1 MSWLRSAVS
10 KAVEVGGAG
19 NRNLRYYA
27 DSVVQQA
34 SNAVSGVPKLFLDR
48 SGSRS
53 YQNFKQAV
61 KTLEELSV
69 SCRGIERVQLLRR
82 WLVALKEIERLSLPL
97 PVSEP
102 VSSPSPKSIDSIY
115 TTDDGKNSP
124 REPTLVLYYD
134 PDLGGE
140 PLNFRDVFL
149 SSQAL
154 EGMILSMILEAPDT
168 EEVSLLMEIF
178 GLCLTGGKEVREATM
193 SSIKVLA
200 KAFSS
205 YKEEVLAKKEELLLH
220 AQGAIAGLKINA
232 DIVRIDS
239 EVSNIHQKLDK
250 MILQLPSSKYEN
262 ESSKVAT
269 NATSEAS
276 WISIPSFCS
285 LPRIGSFIVKSGLK
299 EALSQLQFLSK
310 MEALLL
316 QKKALLGRDVP
327 ESLSKRVFKLKV
339 LSESLSSSA
348 SKTEVR
354 ISENRIQKEGAL
366 KFRIAKTGEISQ
378 LEKELEDEI
387 KSLEN
392 QRDELE
398 AALKK
403 VKVALVSANARLH
416 NAREEREQFD
426 EANNQILQH
435 FKVKEDELSKS
446 MTLYRAEADVCDAFI
461 SFLEDSWTF
470 ESSYIKQKQKQVND
484 ELDNCEDYL
493 VNLAI
498 HVLSMYK
505 DGLGP
510 SISNLKELAENLK
523 RSEIMNN
530 EKAESIEEK
539 RRLEEEYLNAEAKLV
554 TVFSVVDGIK
564 RQFYGQDGA
573 ISRKGDQKLKELL
586 DALQKLEDEFESINR
601 PTLELETLARQAEAA
616 KSKETLESSPSSPTQ
631 PASDDSASFVDALP
645 RIQTPRPD
653 HTSNPETMVLTPRRW
668 MRENVRRS
676 LSLAINQTTGS
687 LESSFKSPK
696 LRKGKSLDPAAEL
709 SRLKL
714 ELELENDSRIHPSE
728 EINDWESDVVDKER
742 LHFK

>member
-19 NRNLRYYA
+19 NRNISRNLRYYA

-34 SNAVSGVPKLFLDR
+34 SNAVSGGAKLFLDR
-48 SGSRS
+48 SGSRNF
-53 YQNFKQAV
+53 QNFKQAV

-69 SCRGIERVQLLRR
+69 SCRGVERVQLLRR

-97 PVSEP
+97 PVSEH
-102 VSSPSPKSIDSIY
+102 VSSPKSIDSIY
-115 TTDDGKNSP
+115 TTDDDRNSP
-124 REPTLVLYYD
+124 REPILVLYYD

-205 YKEEVLAKKEELLLH
+205 YKEEVLANKEELLLH

-232 DIVRIDS
+232 DIMRIDS

-250 MILQLPSSKYEN
+250 VILQLPSSKHEKD
-262 ESSKVAT
+262 SSSVAT
-269 NATSEAS
+269 NATSEA
-276 WISIPSFCS
+276 
-285 LPRIGSFIVKSGLK
+285 LK
-299 EALSQLQFLSK
+299 ETLSQLQFLSK

-327 ESLSKRVFKLKV
+327 ESQSKRVFKLKV
-339 LSESLSSSA
+339 LSESLSSST
-348 SKTEVR
+348 SKTEDR

-366 KFRIAKTGEISQ
+366 KFRITKTSEISQ

-387 KSLEN
+387 NALEN

-403 VKVALVSANARLH
+403 VKVALVSANARLY
-416 NAREEREQFD
+416 NAREERDQFD

-446 MTLYRAEADVCDAFI
+446 MTLYKAEADVCDAFI

-470 ESSYIKQKQKQVND
+470 ESSHIRQKQKQVND
-484 ELDNCEDYL
+484 ELDKCEDYL

-505 DGLGP
+505 DELGP
-510 SISNLKELAENLK
+510 SIANLRELGENLK
-523 RSEIMNN
+523 RPETINN
-530 EKAESIEEK
+530 EKMETVEVK
-539 RRLEEEYLNAEAKLV
+539 RRLEEEYMDAEAKLV

-564 RQFYGQDGA
+564 RQFYGQDGT
-573 ISRKGDQKLKELL
+573 ISR
-586 DALQKLEDEFESINR
+586 
-601 PTLELETLARQAEAA
+601 
-616 KSKETLESSPSSPTQ
+616 
-631 PASDDSASFVDALP
+631 
-645 RIQTPRPD
+645 
-653 HTSNPETMVLTPRRW
+653 
-668 MRENVRRS
+668 
-676 LSLAINQTTGS
+676 
-687 LESSFKSPK
+687 
-696 LRKGKSLDPAAEL
+696 
-709 SRLKL
+709 
-714 ELELENDSRIHPSE
+714 
-728 EINDWESDVVDKER
+728 
-742 LHFK
+742 

>member
-1 MSWLRSAVS
+1 MSWLRSAVN
-10 KAVEVGGAG
+10 KAVEVGGVG
-19 NRNLRYYA
+19 NRSLRYYA

-69 SCRGIERVQLLRR
+69 SCRGVERVQLLRR

-102 VSSPSPKSIDSIY
+102 VSTPSPKSIDSIY
-115 TTDDGKNSP
+115 TTDDARNSP

-250 MILQLPSSKYEN
+250 MILQLPSSKHEK
-262 ESSKVAT
+262 ESSSAAT
-269 NATSEAS
+269 NSTSEA
-276 WISIPSFCS
+276 
-285 LPRIGSFIVKSGLK
+285 LK

-316 QKKALLGRDVP
+316 QKKTLLGRDVA
-327 ESLSKRVFKLKV
+327 ESQSKRVFKLKV
-339 LSESLSSSA
+339 LSESLSGSV
-348 SKTEVR
+348 SKTEER
-354 ISENRIQKEGAL
+354 ISENRTQKEGAL
-366 KFRIAKTGEISQ
+366 KFRIVKTGEISQ

-387 KSLEN
+387 KALEN

-416 NAREEREQFD
+416 NAREEGEQFD

-435 FKVKEDELSKS
+435 FKVKEDELSRS

-470 ESSYIKQKQKQVND
+470 ESSYIKQKQQQVKD
-484 ELDNCEDYL
+484 ELDKCEDYL

-530 EKAESIEEK
+530 AKAETIEEK

-554 TVFSVVDGIK
+554 IVFSVVDGIK

-586 DALQKLEDEFESINR
+586 DTLQKLEDEFESINR
-601 PTLELETLARQAEAA
+601 PILELETLARKTEA
-616 KSKETLESSPSSPTQ
+616 KETLESSPSSPTQ
-631 PASDDSASFVDALP
+631 PPSDDSGSFVDALP

-653 HTSNPETMVLTPRRW
+653 HTSNAETMVLTPRRW

-676 LSLAINQTTGS
+676 LSLAINQTTGT

-728 EINDWESDVVDKER
+728 EINDWESDVIDKER

>member
-1 MSWLRSAVS
+1 MSWLRSAVN

-19 NRNLRYYA
+19 NRNLSRNLRYYA

-34 SNAVSGVPKLFLDR
+34 SNAVSGGAKLFLDR
-48 SGSRS
+48 SVSRS
-53 YQNFKQAV
+53 YQNFKQAA
-61 KTLEELSV
+61 KRLEELSV
-69 SCRGIERVQLLRR
+69 SCRGVERVQLLRR
-82 WLVALKEIERLSLPL
+82 WLVALKEIERLAL

-102 VSSPSPKSIDSIY
+102 VSSPKSIDSIY
-115 TTDDGKNSP
+115 TTDDSKNSP

-168 EEVSLLMEIF
+168 EEISLLMEIF
-178 GLCLTGGKEVREATM
+178 GLCLMGGKEVREATM
-193 SSIKVLA
+193 SSIKILA
-200 KAFSS
+200 KTFSS

-250 MILQLPSSKYEN
+250 MILQLPSSKDDKD
-262 ESSKVAT
+262 SSSVST
-269 NATSEAS
+269 NATSEA
-276 WISIPSFCS
+276 
-285 LPRIGSFIVKSGLK
+285 LK

-310 MEALLL
+310 LEALLL
-316 QKKALLGRDVP
+316 QKKALLNRDIP
-327 ESLSKRVFKLKV
+327 ESQSKRVFKLKV

-348 SKTEVR
+348 SKTEER

-366 KFRIAKTGEISQ
+366 KFRIVKTGEISQ
-378 LEKELEDEI
+378 LEMELEDEI
-387 KSLEN
+387 KALEN

-398 AALKK
+398 AELKK

-435 FKVKEDELSKS
+435 FKVKEDELSRS

-470 ESSYIKQKQKQVND
+470 ESSHIQQKQKQVND
-484 ELDNCEDYL
+484 ELDKCEDYL
-493 VNLAI
+493 VNLSI
-498 HVLSMYK
+498 LVLSMYK
-505 DGLGP
+505 DELGP
-510 SISNLKELAENLK
+510 SISNIRELAENLK
-523 RSEIMNN
+523 RSENTNN
-530 EKAESIEEK
+530 EKMETVEVN

-564 RQFYGQDGA
+564 RQFHGQDGV
-573 ISRKGDQKLKELL
+573 ISRKGDQKLKELF
-586 DALQKLEDEFESINR
+586 DTLQKLEEEFESINR
-601 PTLELETLARQAEAA
+601 PTLELETLARKTEA
-616 KSKETLESSPSSPTQ
+616 KSKGTLESTPSSSPKL
-631 PASDDSASFVDALP
+631 PISDDSACFLDALP
-645 RIQTPRPD
+645 RIQTPRAD
-653 HTSNPETMVLTPRRW
+653 STSTSETVVLTPRRW
-668 MRENVRRS
+668 MRENVGRS
-676 LSLAINQTTGS
+676 LSLAINQTTGT

-709 SRLKL
+709 SKLKL
-714 ELELENDSRIHPSE
+714 ELELENDSRIHPAE
-728 EINDWESDVVDKER
+728 EIDDWESDVIDKER
-742 LHFK
+742 QHLK

>member
-19 NRNLRYYA
+19 NRNISRNLRYYA

-34 SNAVSGVPKLFLDR
+34 SNAVSGGAKLFLDR
-48 SGSRS
+48 SGSRNF
-53 YQNFKQAV
+53 QNFKQAV

-69 SCRGIERVQLLRR
+69 SCRGVERVQLLRR

-97 PVSEP
+97 PVSEH
-102 VSSPSPKSIDSIY
+102 VSSPKSIDSIY
-115 TTDDGKNSP
+115 TTDDDRNSP
-124 REPTLVLYYD
+124 REPILVLYYD

-205 YKEEVLAKKEELLLH
+205 YKEEVLANKEELLLH

-232 DIVRIDS
+232 DIMRIDS

-250 MILQLPSSKYEN
+250 VILQLPSSKHEKD
-262 ESSKVAT
+262 SSSVAT
-269 NATSEAS
+269 NATSEA
-276 WISIPSFCS
+276 
-285 LPRIGSFIVKSGLK
+285 LK

-327 ESLSKRVFKLKV
+327 ESQSKRVFKLKV
-339 LSESLSSSA
+339 LSESLSSST
-348 SKTEVR
+348 SKTEDR

-366 KFRIAKTGEISQ
+366 KFRITKTSEISQ

-387 KSLEN
+387 NALEN

-403 VKVALVSANARLH
+403 VKVALVSANARLY
-416 NAREEREQFD
+416 NAREERDQFD

-446 MTLYRAEADVCDAFI
+446 MTLYKAEADVCDAFI

-470 ESSYIKQKQKQVND
+470 ESSHIRQKQKQVND
-484 ELDNCEDYL
+484 ELDKCEDYL

-505 DGLGP
+505 DELGP
-510 SISNLKELAENLK
+510 SIANLRELGENLK
-523 RSEIMNN
+523 RPETINN
-530 EKAESIEEK
+530 EKMETVEVK
-539 RRLEEEYLNAEAKLV
+539 RRLEEEYMDAEAKLV

-564 RQFYGQDGA
+564 RQFYGQDGT
-573 ISRKGDQKLKELL
+573 ISRKGDEKLKELL
-586 DALQKLEDEFESINR
+586 DTLQKLEDDFESINR
-601 PTLELETLARQAEAA
+601 PTLELETLGKTEA
-616 KSKETLESSPSSPTQ
+616 KSKETLESSPSSSPTQ
-631 PASDDSASFVDALP
+631 PTNDDSASFVDALP

-653 HTSNPETMVLTPRRW
+653 HTSNAETVVLTPRRW

-676 LSLAINQTTGS
+676 LSLAINQTTGT

-696 LRKGKSLDPAAEL
+696 HRKGKSMDPAAEL

-728 EINDWESDVVDKER
+728 EINDWESDVIDKER

>member
-19 NRNLRYYA
+19 NRNISRNLRYYA

-34 SNAVSGVPKLFLDR
+34 SNAVSGGAKLFLDR

-53 YQNFKQAV
+53 FQNFKQAV

-69 SCRGIERVQLLRR
+69 SCRGVERVQLLRR

-97 PVSEP
+97 PVSEH
-102 VSSPSPKSIDSIY
+102 VSSPKSIDYIY
-115 TTDDGKNSP
+115 TTDDDRNSP
-124 REPTLVLYYD
+124 REPILVLYYD

-168 EEVSLLMEIF
+168 EEVSLLKEIF

-205 YKEEVLAKKEELLLH
+205 YKEEVLANKEELLLH

-232 DIVRIDS
+232 DIMRIDS

-250 MILQLPSSKYEN
+250 VILQLPSSKHEKD
-262 ESSKVAT
+262 SSSVAT
-269 NATSEAS
+269 NATSQA
-276 WISIPSFCS
+276 
-285 LPRIGSFIVKSGLK
+285 LK

-327 ESLSKRVFKLKV
+327 ESQSKRVFKLKV
-339 LSESLSSSA
+339 LSESLSSST
-348 SKTEVR
+348 SKTEDR

-366 KFRIAKTGEISQ
+366 KFRITKTSEISQ

-387 KSLEN
+387 NALEN

-403 VKVALVSANARLH
+403 VKVALVSANARLY
-416 NAREEREQFD
+416 NAREERDQFD

-446 MTLYRAEADVCDAFI
+446 MTLYKAEADVCDAFI

-470 ESSYIKQKQKQVND
+470 ESSHIRQKQKQVND
-484 ELDNCEDYL
+484 ELDKCEDYL

-505 DGLGP
+505 DELGP
-510 SISNLKELAENLK
+510 SIANLRELGENLK
-523 RSEIMNN
+523 RPEIINN
-530 EKAESIEEK
+530 EKMETVEVK
-539 RRLEEEYLNAEAKLV
+539 RRLEEEYMDAEAKLV

-564 RQFYGQDGA
+564 RQFYGQDGT
-573 ISRKGDQKLKELL
+573 ISRKGDEKLKELL
-586 DALQKLEDEFESINR
+586 DTLQKLEDDFESINR
-601 PTLELETLARQAEAA
+601 PTLELETLGKTEA
-616 KSKETLESSPSSPTQ
+616 KSKETLESSPSSSPMQPTN
-631 PASDDSASFVDALP
+631 DDSASFVDALP

-653 HTSNPETMVLTPRRW
+653 HTSNAETVVLTPRRW

-676 LSLAINQTTGS
+676 LSLAINQTTGT

-696 LRKGKSLDPAAEL
+696 HRKGKSMDPAAEL

-728 EINDWESDVVDKER
+728 EINDWESDVIDKER

>member
-19 NRNLRYYA
+19 NRNISRNLRYYA

-34 SNAVSGVPKLFLDR
+34 SNAVSGGAKLFLDR

-53 YQNFKQAV
+53 FQNFKQAV

-69 SCRGIERVQLLRR
+69 SCRGVERVQLLRR

-97 PVSEP
+97 PVSEH
-102 VSSPSPKSIDSIY
+102 VSSPKSIDSIY
-115 TTDDGKNSP
+115 TTDDDRNSP
-124 REPTLVLYYD
+124 REPILVFYYD

-205 YKEEVLAKKEELLLH
+205 YKEEVLANKEELLLH

-232 DIVRIDS
+232 DIMRIDS

-250 MILQLPSSKYEN
+250 VILQLPSSKHEKD
-262 ESSKVAT
+262 SSSVAT
-269 NATSEAS
+269 NATSEA
-276 WISIPSFCS
+276 
-285 LPRIGSFIVKSGLK
+285 LK

-327 ESLSKRVFKLKV
+327 ESQSKRVFKLKV
-339 LSESLSSSA
+339 LSESLSSST
-348 SKTEVR
+348 SKTEDR
-354 ISENRIQKEGAL
+354 ISENRIQTEGAL
-366 KFRIAKTGEISQ
+366 KFRITKTSEISQ

-387 KSLEN
+387 NALEN

-403 VKVALVSANARLH
+403 VKVALVSANARLY
-416 NAREEREQFD
+416 NAREERDQFD

-446 MTLYRAEADVCDAFI
+446 MTLYKAEADVCDAFI

-470 ESSYIKQKQKQVND
+470 ESSHIKQKQKQVND
-484 ELDNCEDYL
+484 ELDKCEDYL

-505 DGLGP
+505 DELGP
-510 SISNLKELAENLK
+510 SIANLRELGENLK
-523 RSEIMNN
+523 RPEIINN
-530 EKAESIEEK
+530 EKMETVEVK
-539 RRLEEEYLNAEAKLV
+539 RRLEEEYMDAEAKLV

-564 RQFYGQDGA
+564 RQFYGQDGT
-573 ISRKGDQKLKELL
+573 ISRKGDEKLKELL
-586 DALQKLEDEFESINR
+586 DTLQKLEDDFESINR
-601 PTLELETLARQAEAA
+601 PTLELETLGKTEA
-616 KSKETLESSPSSPTQ
+616 KSKETLESSPSSSPTQ
-631 PASDDSASFVDALP
+631 PTNDDSASFVDALP

-653 HTSNPETMVLTPRRW
+653 HTSNPETVVLTPRRW

-676 LSLAINQTTGS
+676 LSLAINQTTGT

-696 LRKGKSLDPAAEL
+696 HRKGKSMDPAAEL

-728 EINDWESDVVDKER
+728 EINDWESDVIDKER

>member
-1 MSWLRSAVS
+1 MSWLRSAVN

-19 NRNLRYYA
+19 NRNLSRNFRYYA

-34 SNAVSGVPKLFLDR
+34 SNAVSGGAKLFLDR

-53 YQNFKQAV
+53 FQNFKQAV
-61 KTLEELSV
+61 KRLEELSV
-69 SCRGIERVQLLRR
+69 SCRGVERVQLLRR
-82 WLVALKEIERLSLPL
+82 WLVALKEIERLSLP
-97 PVSEP
+97 VSEP
-102 VSSPSPKSIDSIY
+102 VSSPTSIDSIY
-115 TTDDGKNSP
+115 TTDDSKNSP

-168 EEVSLLMEIF
+168 EEISLLMEIF
-178 GLCLTGGKEVREATM
+178 GLCLMGGKEVREATM
-193 SSIKVLA
+193 SNIKVLA

-205 YKEEVLAKKEELLLH
+205 YKEEVLAKKEELLVH

-239 EVSNIHQKLDK
+239 EVSNIHQTLDK
-250 MILQLPSSKYEN
+250 MILQLPSSKDDKD
-262 ESSKVAT
+262 SSSVAT
-269 NATSEAS
+269 NATSEA
-276 WISIPSFCS
+276 
-285 LPRIGSFIVKSGLK
+285 LK

-310 MEALLL
+310 LEALLL
-316 QKKALLGRDVP
+316 QKKALLNRDIP
-327 ESLSKRVFKLKV
+327 ESQSKRVFKLKV

-348 SKTEVR
+348 SKTEER

-366 KFRIAKTGEISQ
+366 KFRIVKTGEISQ
-378 LEKELEDEI
+378 LEMELEDEI
-387 KSLEN
+387 KALEN

-398 AALKK
+398 AELKK

-435 FKVKEDELSKS
+435 FKVKEDELSRS

-470 ESSYIKQKQKQVND
+470 ESSHIQQKQKQVND
-484 ELDNCEDYL
+484 ELDKCEDYL
-493 VNLAI
+493 VNLSI
-498 HVLSMYK
+498 LVLSMYK
-505 DGLGP
+505 DELGP
-510 SISNLKELAENLK
+510 SISNIRELAENLK
-523 RSEIMNN
+523 RSENTNN
-530 EKAESIEEK
+530 EKMETVEVN

-564 RQFYGQDGA
+564 RQFHGQEGV
-573 ISRKGDQKLKELL
+573 ISRKGDQKLKELF
-586 DALQKLEDEFESINR
+586 DTLQKLEEEFESINR
-601 PTLELETLARQAEAA
+601 PTLELETLARKTEA
-616 KSKETLESSPSSPTQ
+616 KSKGTLESTPSSSPKL
-631 PASDDSASFVDALP
+631 PISDDSACFLDALP
-645 RIQTPRPD
+645 RIQTPRAD
-653 HTSNPETMVLTPRRW
+653 STSTSETVVLTPRRW
-668 MRENVRRS
+668 MRENVGRS
-676 LSLAINQTTGS
+676 LSLAINQTTGT

-709 SRLKL
+709 SKLKL
-714 ELELENDSRIHPSE
+714 ELELENDSRIHPAE
-728 EINDWESDVVDKER
+728 EIDDWESDVIDKER
-742 LHFK
+742 QHLK

>member
-1 MSWLRSAVS
+1 MSWLRSAVN
-10 KAVEVGGAG
+10 KAVEVGGVG

-69 SCRGIERVQLLRR
+69 SCRGVERVQLLRR

-102 VSSPSPKSIDSIY
+102 VSTPSPKSIDSIY
-115 TTDDGKNSP
+115 TTDDGRNSP

-250 MILQLPSSKYEN
+250 MILQLPSSKHEK
-262 ESSKVAT
+262 ESSSAAT
-269 NATSEAS
+269 NSTSEA
-276 WISIPSFCS
+276 
-285 LPRIGSFIVKSGLK
+285 LK

-316 QKKALLGRDVP
+316 QKKTLLGRDVA
-327 ESLSKRVFKLKV
+327 ESQSKRVFKLKV
-339 LSESLSSSA
+339 LSESLSGSV
-348 SKTEVR
+348 SKTEER
-354 ISENRIQKEGAL
+354 ISENRTQKEGAL
-366 KFRIAKTGEISQ
+366 KFRIVKTGEISQ

-387 KSLEN
+387 KALEN

-416 NAREEREQFD
+416 NAREEGEQFD

-435 FKVKEDELSKS
+435 FKVKEDELSRS

-470 ESSYIKQKQKQVND
+470 ESSYIKQKQQQVKD
-484 ELDNCEDYL
+484 ELDKCEDYL

-530 EKAESIEEK
+530 AKAETIEEK

-554 TVFSVVDGIK
+554 IVFSVVDGIK

-586 DALQKLEDEFESINR
+586 DTLQKLEDEFESINR
-601 PTLELETLARQAEAA
+601 PILELETLARKTEA
-616 KSKETLESSPSSPTQ
+616 KETLESSPSSPTQ
-631 PASDDSASFVDALP
+631 PPSDDSGSFVDALP

-653 HTSNPETMVLTPRRW
+653 HTSNAETMVLTPRQW

-676 LSLAINQTTGS
+676 LSLAINQTTGT

-728 EINDWESDVVDKER
+728 EINDWESDVIDKER

>member
-1 MSWLRSAVS
+1 MSWLRSAVN

-19 NRNLRYYA
+19 NRNLSRNLRYYA

-34 SNAVSGVPKLFLDR
+34 SNAVSGGAKLFLDR
-48 SGSRS
+48 SVSRS
-53 YQNFKQAV
+53 YQNFKQAA
-61 KTLEELSV
+61 KRLEELSV
-69 SCRGIERVQLLRR
+69 SCRGVERVQLLRR
-82 WLVALKEIERLSLPL
+82 WLVALKEIERLAL

-102 VSSPSPKSIDSIY
+102 VSSPKSIDSIY
-115 TTDDGKNSP
+115 TTDDSKNSP

-168 EEVSLLMEIF
+168 EEISLLMEIF
-178 GLCLTGGKEVREATM
+178 GLCLMGGKEVREATM
-193 SSIKVLA
+193 SSIKILA
-200 KAFSS
+200 KTFSS

-250 MILQLPSSKYEN
+250 MILQLPSSKDDKD
-262 ESSKVAT
+262 SSSVST
-269 NATSEAS
+269 NATSEA
-276 WISIPSFCS
+276 
-285 LPRIGSFIVKSGLK
+285 LK

-310 MEALLL
+310 LEALLL
-316 QKKALLGRDVP
+316 QKKALLNRDIP
-327 ESLSKRVFKLKV
+327 ESQSKRVFKLKV

-348 SKTEVR
+348 SKTEER

-366 KFRIAKTGEISQ
+366 KFRIVKTGEISQ
-378 LEKELEDEI
+378 LEMELEDEI
-387 KSLEN
+387 KALEN

-398 AALKK
+398 AELKK

-435 FKVKEDELSKS
+435 FKVKEDELSRS

-470 ESSYIKQKQKQVND
+470 ESSHIQQKQKQVND
-484 ELDNCEDYL
+484 ELDKCEDYL
-493 VNLAI
+493 VNLSI
-498 HVLSMYK
+498 LVLSMYK
-505 DGLGP
+505 DELGP
-510 SISNLKELAENLK
+510 SISNIRELAENLK
-523 RSEIMNN
+523 RSENTNN
-530 EKAESIEEK
+530 EKMETVEVN

-564 RQFYGQDGA
+564 RQFHGQEGV
-573 ISRKGDQKLKELL
+573 ISR
-586 DALQKLEDEFESINR
+586 
-601 PTLELETLARQAEAA
+601 
-616 KSKETLESSPSSPTQ
+616 
-631 PASDDSASFVDALP
+631 
-645 RIQTPRPD
+645 
-653 HTSNPETMVLTPRRW
+653 
-668 MRENVRRS
+668 
-676 LSLAINQTTGS
+676 
-687 LESSFKSPK
+687 
-696 LRKGKSLDPAAEL
+696 
-709 SRLKL
+709 
-714 ELELENDSRIHPSE
+714 
-728 EINDWESDVVDKER
+728 
-742 LHFK
+742 

>member
-1 MSWLRSAVS
+1 MSWLRSAVN

-178 GLCLTGGKEVREATM
+178 GLCLAGGKEVREATM

-262 ESSKVAT
+262 ESSRVAT
-269 NATSEAS
+269 NATSE
-276 WISIPSFCS
+276 
-285 LPRIGSFIVKSGLK
+285 GLK

-435 FKVKEDELSKS
+435 FKVKEDELSRS

-601 PTLELETLARQAEAA
+601 PTLELETLARKAEAA
-616 KSKETLESSPSSPTQ
+616 KSKEALESSPSSPTQ
-631 PASDDSASFVDALP
+631 PPSDDSASFVDALP

-676 LSLAINQTTGS
+676 LSLAINQTTGT

>member
-1 MSWLRSAVS
+1 MSWLRSAVN

-19 NRNLRYYA
+19 NRNLSRNLRYYA

-34 SNAVSGVPKLFLDR
+34 SNAVSGGAKLFLDR

-53 YQNFKQAV
+53 YQNFKQAA
-61 KTLEELSV
+61 KRLEELSV
-69 SCRGIERVQLLRR
+69 SCRGVERVQLLRR
-82 WLVALKEIERLSLPL
+82 WLVALKEIERLAL

-102 VSSPSPKSIDSIY
+102 VSSPKSIDSIY
-115 TTDDGKNSP
+115 TTDDSKNSP

-168 EEVSLLMEIF
+168 EEISLLMEIF
-178 GLCLTGGKEVREATM
+178 GLCLMGGKEVREATM

-200 KAFSS
+200 KTFSS

-250 MILQLPSSKYEN
+250 MILQLPSSKDDKD
-262 ESSKVAT
+262 SSSVAT
-269 NATSEAS
+269 NAEA
-276 WISIPSFCS
+276 
-285 LPRIGSFIVKSGLK
+285 LK
-299 EALSQLQFLSK
+299 EAVSQLQFLSK
-310 MEALLL
+310 LEALLL
-316 QKKALLGRDVP
+316 QKKALLNRDIP
-327 ESLSKRVFKLKV
+327 ESQSKRVFKLKV

-348 SKTEVR
+348 SKTEER

-366 KFRIAKTGEISQ
+366 KFRIVKTGEISQ

-387 KSLEN
+387 KALEN

-398 AALKK
+398 AELKK

-435 FKVKEDELSKS
+435 FKVKEDELSRS

-470 ESSYIKQKQKQVND
+470 ESSHIQQKQKQVND
-484 ELDNCEDYL
+484 ELDKCEDYL
-493 VNLAI
+493 VNLSI
-498 HVLSMYK
+498 LVLSMYK
-505 DGLGP
+505 DELGP
-510 SISNLKELAENLK
+510 SISNIRELAENLK
-523 RSEIMNN
+523 RSENTNN
-530 EKAESIEEK
+530 EKMETVEVK

-564 RQFYGQDGA
+564 RQFHGQDGV
-573 ISRKGDQKLKELL
+573 ISR
-586 DALQKLEDEFESINR
+586 
-601 PTLELETLARQAEAA
+601 
-616 KSKETLESSPSSPTQ
+616 
-631 PASDDSASFVDALP
+631 
-645 RIQTPRPD
+645 
-653 HTSNPETMVLTPRRW
+653 
-668 MRENVRRS
+668 
-676 LSLAINQTTGS
+676 
-687 LESSFKSPK
+687 
-696 LRKGKSLDPAAEL
+696 
-709 SRLKL
+709 
-714 ELELENDSRIHPSE
+714 
-728 EINDWESDVVDKER
+728 
-742 LHFK
+742 

>member
-19 NRNLRYYA
+19 NRNISRNLRYYA

-34 SNAVSGVPKLFLDR
+34 SNAVSSGAKLFLDR

-53 YQNFKQAV
+53 FQNFKQAV

-69 SCRGIERVQLLRR
+69 SCRGVERVQLLRR

-97 PVSEP
+97 PVSEH
-102 VSSPSPKSIDSIY
+102 VSSPKSIDSIY
-115 TTDDGKNSP
+115 TTDDDRNSP
-124 REPTLVLYYD
+124 REPILVLYYD

-168 EEVSLLMEIF
+168 EEVSLLKEIF

-205 YKEEVLAKKEELLLH
+205 YKEEVLANKEELLLH

-232 DIVRIDS
+232 DIMRIDS

-250 MILQLPSSKYEN
+250 VILQLPSSKHEKD
-262 ESSKVAT
+262 SSSVAT
-269 NATSEAS
+269 NATSEA
-276 WISIPSFCS
+276 
-285 LPRIGSFIVKSGLK
+285 LK

-327 ESLSKRVFKLKV
+327 ESQSKRVFKLKV
-339 LSESLSSSA
+339 LSESLSSST
-348 SKTEVR
+348 SKTEDR

-366 KFRIAKTGEISQ
+366 KFRITKTSEISQ

-387 KSLEN
+387 NALEN

-403 VKVALVSANARLH
+403 VKVALVSANARLY
-416 NAREEREQFD
+416 NAREERDQFD

-446 MTLYRAEADVCDAFI
+446 MTLYKAEADVCDAFI

-470 ESSYIKQKQKQVND
+470 ESSHIRQKQKQVND
-484 ELDNCEDYL
+484 ELDKCEDYL

-505 DGLGP
+505 DELGP
-510 SISNLKELAENLK
+510 SIANLRELGENLK
-523 RSEIMNN
+523 RPEIINN
-530 EKAESIEEK
+530 EKMETVEVK
-539 RRLEEEYLNAEAKLV
+539 RRLEEEYMDAEAKLV

-564 RQFYGQDGA
+564 RQFYGQDGT
-573 ISRKGDQKLKELL
+573 ISRKGDEKLKELL
-586 DALQKLEDEFESINR
+586 DTLQKLEEDFESINR
-601 PTLELETLARQAEAA
+601 PTLELETLGKTEA
-616 KSKETLESSPSSPTQ
+616 KSKETLESSPSSSPTQ
-631 PASDDSASFVDALP
+631 PTNDDSASFVDALP

-653 HTSNPETMVLTPRRW
+653 HTSNAETLVLTPRRW

-676 LSLAINQTTGS
+676 LSLAINQTTGT

-696 LRKGKSLDPAAEL
+696 HRKGKSMDPAAEL

-728 EINDWESDVVDKER
+728 EINDWESDVIDKER

>member
-1 MSWLRSAVS
+1 MSWLRSAVN

-19 NRNLRYYA
+19 NRNLSRNLRYYA

-34 SNAVSGVPKLFLDR
+34 SNAVSGGAKLFLDR
-48 SGSRS
+48 SVSRS
-53 YQNFKQAV
+53 YQNFKQAA
-61 KTLEELSV
+61 KRLEELSV
-69 SCRGIERVQLLRR
+69 SCRGVERVQLLRR
-82 WLVALKEIERLSLPL
+82 WLVALKEIERLAL

-102 VSSPSPKSIDSIY
+102 VSSPKSIDSIY
-115 TTDDGKNSP
+115 TTDDSKNSP

-168 EEVSLLMEIF
+168 EEISLLMEIF
-178 GLCLTGGKEVREATM
+178 GLCLMGGKEVREATM
-193 SSIKVLA
+193 SSIKILA
-200 KAFSS
+200 KTFSS

-250 MILQLPSSKYEN
+250 MILQLPSSKDDKD
-262 ESSKVAT
+262 SSSVST
-269 NATSEAS
+269 NATSEA
-276 WISIPSFCS
+276 
-285 LPRIGSFIVKSGLK
+285 LK

-310 MEALLL
+310 LEALLL
-316 QKKALLGRDVP
+316 QKKALLNRDIP
-327 ESLSKRVFKLKV
+327 ESQSKRVFKLKV

-348 SKTEVR
+348 SKTEER

-366 KFRIAKTGEISQ
+366 KFRIVKTGEISQ
-378 LEKELEDEI
+378 LEMELEDEI
-387 KSLEN
+387 KALEN

-398 AALKK
+398 AELKK

-435 FKVKEDELSKS
+435 FKVKEDELSRS

-470 ESSYIKQKQKQVND
+470 ESSHIQQKQKQVND
-484 ELDNCEDYL
+484 ELDKCEDYL
-493 VNLAI
+493 VNLSI
-498 HVLSMYK
+498 LVLSMYK
-505 DGLGP
+505 DELGP
-510 SISNLKELAENLK
+510 SISNIRELAENLK
-523 RSEIMNN
+523 RSENTNN
-530 EKAESIEEK
+530 EKMETVEVN

-564 RQFYGQDGA
+564 RQFHGQEGV
-573 ISRKGDQKLKELL
+573 ISRKGDQKLKELF
-586 DALQKLEDEFESINR
+586 DTLQKLEEEFESINR
-601 PTLELETLARQAEAA
+601 PTLELETLARKTEA
-616 KSKETLESSPSSPTQ
+616 KSKGTLESTPSSSPKL
-631 PASDDSASFVDALP
+631 PISDDSACFLDALP
-645 RIQTPRPD
+645 RIQTPRAD
-653 HTSNPETMVLTPRRW
+653 STSTSETVVLTPRRW
-668 MRENVRRS
+668 MRENVGRS
-676 LSLAINQTTGS
+676 LSLAINQTTGT

-709 SRLKL
+709 SKLKL
-714 ELELENDSRIHPSE
+714 ELELENDSRIHPAE
-728 EINDWESDVVDKER
+728 EIDDWESDVIDKER
-742 LHFK
+742 QHFK

>member
-19 NRNLRYYA
+19 NRNISRNLRYYA

-34 SNAVSGVPKLFLDR
+34 SNAVSGGAKLFLDR

-53 YQNFKQAV
+53 FQNFKQAV

-69 SCRGIERVQLLRR
+69 SCRGVERVQLLRR

-97 PVSEP
+97 PVSEH
-102 VSSPSPKSIDSIY
+102 VSSPKSIDSIY
-115 TTDDGKNSP
+115 TTDDDRSSP
-124 REPTLVLYYD
+124 REPILVLYYD

-205 YKEEVLAKKEELLLH
+205 YKEEVLANKEELLLH

-232 DIVRIDS
+232 DIMRIDS

-250 MILQLPSSKYEN
+250 VILQLPSSKHEKD
-262 ESSKVAT
+262 SSSVAT
-269 NATSEAS
+269 NATSEA
-276 WISIPSFCS
+276 
-285 LPRIGSFIVKSGLK
+285 LK

-327 ESLSKRVFKLKV
+327 ESQSKRVFKLKV
-339 LSESLSSSA
+339 LSESLSSST
-348 SKTEVR
+348 SKTEDR

-366 KFRIAKTGEISQ
+366 KFRITKTSEISQ

-387 KSLEN
+387 NALEN

-403 VKVALVSANARLH
+403 VKVALVSANARLY
-416 NAREEREQFD
+416 NAREERDQFD

-446 MTLYRAEADVCDAFI
+446 MTLYKAEADVCDAFI

-470 ESSYIKQKQKQVND
+470 ESSHIRQKQKQVND
-484 ELDNCEDYL
+484 ELDKCEDYL

-505 DGLGP
+505 DELGP
-510 SISNLKELAENLK
+510 SIANLRELGENLK
-523 RSEIMNN
+523 RPEIINN
-530 EKAESIEEK
+530 EKMETVEVK
-539 RRLEEEYLNAEAKLV
+539 RRLEEEYMDAEAKLV

-564 RQFYGQDGA
+564 RQFYGQDGT
-573 ISRKGDQKLKELL
+573 ISRKGDEKLKELL
-586 DALQKLEDEFESINR
+586 DTLQKLEDDFESINR
-601 PTLELETLARQAEAA
+601 PTLELETLGKTEA
-616 KSKETLESSPSSPTQ
+616 KSKETLESSPSSSPTQ
-631 PASDDSASFVDALP
+631 PTNDDSASFVDALP

-653 HTSNPETMVLTPRRW
+653 HTSNAETLVLTPRRW

-696 LRKGKSLDPAAEL
+696 HRKGKSMDPAAEL

-728 EINDWESDVVDKER
+728 EINDWESDVIDKER

>member
-19 NRNLRYYA
+19 NRNISRNLRYYA

-34 SNAVSGVPKLFLDR
+34 SNAVSGGAKLFLDR

-53 YQNFKQAV
+53 FQNFKQAV

-97 PVSEP
+97 PVSEH
-102 VSSPSPKSIDSIY
+102 VSSPKSIDSIY
-115 TTDDGKNSP
+115 TTDDDRNSP
-124 REPTLVLYYD
+124 REPILVLYYD

-140 PLNFRDVFL
+140 PMNFRDVFL

-178 GLCLTGGKEVREATM
+178 GLSLTGGKEVREATM

-200 KAFSS
+200 KVFSS

-232 DIVRIDS
+232 DIMRIDS

-250 MILQLPSSKYEN
+250 VILQLPSSKHEK
-262 ESSKVAT
+262 EPSSV
-269 NATSEAS
+269 ATSEA
-276 WISIPSFCS
+276 
-285 LPRIGSFIVKSGLK
+285 LK

-316 QKKALLGRDVP
+316 QKKALLGRDGP
-327 ESLSKRVFKLKV
+327 ESQTKRVFKLKV
-339 LSESLSSSA
+339 LSESLSSSTT
-348 SKTEVR
+348 KTEAR

-366 KFRIAKTGEISQ
+366 KFRVTKTSEISQ
-378 LEKELEDEI
+378 LEKELMDEI
-387 KSLEN
+387 NVLEN

-398 AALKK
+398 AALQK
-403 VKVALVSANARLH
+403 VKVSLVSANARLY
-416 NAREEREQFD
+416 NAREERDQFD

-446 MTLYRAEADVCDAFI
+446 MILYRAEADVCDAFI

-470 ESSYIKQKQKQVND
+470 ESSHIKQKQKQVND
-484 ELDNCEDYL
+484 ELDKCEDYL

-505 DGLGP
+505 DELGP
-510 SISNLKELAENLK
+510 SIANLRQLGENLK
-523 RSEIMNN
+523 RPEIINN
-530 EKAESIEEK
+530 EKIETVEVK
-539 RRLEEEYLNAEAKLV
+539 RRLEEEYMDAEAKLV

-564 RQFYGQDGA
+564 RQFYGQDGT
-573 ISRKGDQKLKELL
+573 ISRKGDEKMKELL
-586 DALQKLEDEFESINR
+586 DTLQKLEDDFESINR
-601 PTLELETLARQAEAA
+601 PTLELETLGKTDA
-616 KSKETLESSPSSPTQ
+616 KSKETLEGSPSSSPTQ
-631 PASDDSASFVDALP
+631 PTNDDSASFVDALP

-653 HTSNPETMVLTPRRW
+653 HTSNPETVVLTPRRW

-676 LSLAINQTTGS
+676 LSLAINQTTGT

-696 LRKGKSLDPAAEL
+696 HRKGKSMDPAAEL

-728 EINDWESDVVDKER
+728 EINDWCD
-742 LHFK
+742 

>member
-19 NRNLRYYA
+19 NRNLSRNLRYYA

-34 SNAVSGVPKLFLDR
+34 SNAVSGGAKLFLDR

-53 YQNFKQAV
+53 FQNFKQAV

-82 WLVALKEIERLSLPL
+82 WLVSLKEIERLSLPL
-97 PVSEP
+97 PVSEL
-102 VSSPSPKSIDSIY
+102 VSSPQSIDYIY
-115 TTDDGKNSP
+115 TTDDSKNSP

-178 GLCLTGGKEVREATM
+178 GLCLNGGKEVREATM

-220 AQGAIAGLKINA
+220 AQGAIAGLKINV

-250 MILQLPSSKYEN
+250 MVLQLPSSKPEKD
-262 ESSKVAT
+262 SSSAAT
-269 NATSEAS
+269 NATSEA
-276 WISIPSFCS
+276 
-285 LPRIGSFIVKSGLK
+285 LK

-310 MEALLL
+310 METLLL
-316 QKKALLGRDVP
+316 HKKSLLSRVVP
-327 ESLSKRVFKLKV
+327 ESQSQRVFKLKV
-339 LSESLSSSA
+339 LSESLSGSV
-348 SKTEVR
+348 SKTEER
-354 ISENRIQKEGAL
+354 ITENRIQKEGAL
-366 KFRIAKTGEISQ
+366 KFRVVKTGEISQ

-387 KSLEN
+387 EVLEN

-403 VKVALVSANARLH
+403 VKVALVAANGRLH

-426 EANNQILQH
+426 EANNQILEH
-435 FKVKEDELSKS
+435 FKVKEDELSRS
-446 MTLYRAEADVCDAFI
+446 MTLYRAEADVCDAFVN
-461 SFLEDSWTF
+461 FLEDSWTF
-470 ESSYIKQKQKQVND
+470 ESSYIKQKQNQVND
-484 ELDNCEDYL
+484 ELDKCEDYL

-498 HVLSMYK
+498 HVLSTYK
-505 DGLGP
+505 DELGP
-510 SISNLKELAENLK
+510 SISNLRELAENLK
-523 RSEIMNN
+523 RPAIMNN
-530 EKAESIEEK
+530 EKMETVEEK
-539 RRLEEEYLNAEAKLV
+539 RKLEENYQNAEAKLV

-564 RQFYGQDGA
+564 RQFYGQDSA
-573 ISRKGDQKLKELL
+573 ISRKGDQKLKELF
-586 DALQKLEDEFESINR
+586 DTLQKLEDEFESINR
-601 PTLELETLARQAEAA
+601 PKLEIETTARKTEG
-616 KSKETLESSPSSPTQ
+616 KSKESLESSAPSSPTQ
-631 PASDDSASFVDALP
+631 QPTDESASFVDAVP

-653 HTSNPETMVLTPRRW
+653 HKSNPEIMALTPRRS

-676 LSLAINQTTGS
+676 LSLAINQTTGT
-687 LESSFKSPK
+687 LESSFNSPK
-696 LRKGKSLDPAAEL
+696 LRKGKSMDPAAEL
-709 SRLKL
+709 SRLKR

-728 EINDWESDVVDKER
+728 EINDWESDVIDKDR
-742 LHFK
+742 LHFE

>member
-1 MSWLRSAVS
+1 MSWLRSAVN

-19 NRNLRYYA
+19 NRNLSRNLRYYA

-34 SNAVSGVPKLFLDR
+34 SNAVSGGAKLFLDR
-48 SGSRS
+48 SVSRS
-53 YQNFKQAV
+53 YQNFKQAA
-61 KTLEELSV
+61 KRLEELSV
-69 SCRGIERVQLLRR
+69 SCRGVERVQLLRR
-82 WLVALKEIERLSLPL
+82 WLVALKEIERLAL

-102 VSSPSPKSIDSIY
+102 VSSPKSIDSIY
-115 TTDDGKNSP
+115 TTDDSKNSP

-168 EEVSLLMEIF
+168 EEISLLMEIF
-178 GLCLTGGKEVREATM
+178 GLCLMGGKEVREATM
-193 SSIKVLA
+193 SSIKILA
-200 KAFSS
+200 KTFSS

-250 MILQLPSSKYEN
+250 MILQLPSSKDDKD
-262 ESSKVAT
+262 SSSVST
-269 NATSEAS
+269 NATSEA
-276 WISIPSFCS
+276 
-285 LPRIGSFIVKSGLK
+285 LK

-310 MEALLL
+310 LEALLL
-316 QKKALLGRDVP
+316 QKKALLNRDIP
-327 ESLSKRVFKLKV
+327 ESQSKRVFKLKV

-348 SKTEVR
+348 SKTEER

-366 KFRIAKTGEISQ
+366 KFRIVKTGEISQ
-378 LEKELEDEI
+378 LEMELEDEI
-387 KSLEN
+387 KALEN

-398 AALKK
+398 AELKK

-435 FKVKEDELSKS
+435 FKVKEDELSRS

-470 ESSYIKQKQKQVND
+470 ESSHIQQKQKQVND
-484 ELDNCEDYL
+484 ELDKCEDYL
-493 VNLAI
+493 VNLSI
-498 HVLSMYK
+498 LVLSMYK
-505 DGLGP
+505 DELGP
-510 SISNLKELAENLK
+510 SISNIRELAENLK
-523 RSEIMNN
+523 RSENTNN
-530 EKAESIEEK
+530 EKMETVEVN

-564 RQFYGQDGA
+564 RQFHGQDGV
-573 ISRKGDQKLKELL
+573 ISR
-586 DALQKLEDEFESINR
+586 
-601 PTLELETLARQAEAA
+601 
-616 KSKETLESSPSSPTQ
+616 
-631 PASDDSASFVDALP
+631 
-645 RIQTPRPD
+645 
-653 HTSNPETMVLTPRRW
+653 
-668 MRENVRRS
+668 
-676 LSLAINQTTGS
+676 
-687 LESSFKSPK
+687 
-696 LRKGKSLDPAAEL
+696 
-709 SRLKL
+709 
-714 ELELENDSRIHPSE
+714 
-728 EINDWESDVVDKER
+728 
-742 LHFK
+742 

>member
-10 KAVEVGGAG
+10 KAVEVGGVG
-19 NRNLRYYA
+19 NRNISRNLRYYA

-34 SNAVSGVPKLFLDR
+34 SNAVSGGAKLFLDR

-53 YQNFKQAV
+53 FQNFKQTV

-69 SCRGIERVQLLRR
+69 SCRGVERVQLLRR

-97 PVSEP
+97 PVSEH
-102 VSSPSPKSIDSIY
+102 VSSPKSIDSIY
-115 TTDDGKNSP
+115 TTDNDRSSP
-124 REPTLVLYYD
+124 REPILVLYYD
-134 PDLGGE
+134 PDLSGE

-200 KAFSS
+200 KTFSS

-232 DIVRIDS
+232 DIMRIDS

-250 MILQLPSSKYEN
+250 VILQLPSSKHEKD
-262 ESSKVAT
+262 SSSVAT
-269 NATSEAS
+269 NATSEA
-276 WISIPSFCS
+276 
-285 LPRIGSFIVKSGLK
+285 LK

-327 ESLSKRVFKLKV
+327 ESQSKRVFKLKV

-348 SKTEVR
+348 TKTEDR

-366 KFRIAKTGEISQ
+366 KFRITKTGEISQ

-387 KSLEN
+387 NALEN
-392 QRDELE
+392 QRDALE

-403 VKVALVSANARLH
+403 VKVALVSANARLY
-416 NAREEREQFD
+416 NAREEKEQFD
-426 EANNQILQH
+426 EANSQILQH

-484 ELDNCEDYL
+484 ELDKCEDYL

-505 DGLGP
+505 DELGP
-510 SISNLKELAENLK
+510 SIANLKDFAENLK
-523 RSEIMNN
+523 RPEIINN
-530 EKAESIEEK
+530 EKVETVEEK

-564 RQFYGQDGA
+564 RQFYGQDGT

-586 DALQKLEDEFESINR
+586 DTLQKLEDDFESINR
-601 PTLELETLARQAEAA
+601 PTLEIETLARKTEA
-616 KSKETLESSPSSPTQ
+616 KSKETLESSPSSSPTL
-631 PASDDSASFVDALP
+631 PPNDDSASFVDALP

-653 HTSNPETMVLTPRRW
+653 HTSNPETVVLTPRRW

-676 LSLAINQTTGS
+676 LSLAINQTTGT

-696 LRKGKSLDPAAEL
+696 HRKGKSLDPAVEL

-728 EINDWESDVVDKER
+728 EINDWESDVIDKEKIT
-742 LHFK
+742 F

>member
-19 NRNLRYYA
+19 NRNISRNLRYYA

-34 SNAVSGVPKLFLDR
+34 SNAVSGGAKLFLDR

-53 YQNFKQAV
+53 FQNFKQAV

-69 SCRGIERVQLLRR
+69 SCRGVERVQLLRR

-97 PVSEP
+97 PVSEH
-102 VSSPSPKSIDSIY
+102 VSSPKSIDSIY
-115 TTDDGKNSP
+115 TTDDDRNSP
-124 REPTLVLYYD
+124 REPILVLYYD

-205 YKEEVLAKKEELLLH
+205 YKEEVLANKEELLLH

-232 DIVRIDS
+232 GIMRIDS

-250 MILQLPSSKYEN
+250 VILQLPSSKHEKD
-262 ESSKVAT
+262 SSSVAT
-269 NATSEAS
+269 NATSEA
-276 WISIPSFCS
+276 
-285 LPRIGSFIVKSGLK
+285 LK

-327 ESLSKRVFKLKV
+327 ESQSKRVFKLKV
-339 LSESLSSSA
+339 LSESLSSST
-348 SKTEVR
+348 SKTEDR

-366 KFRIAKTGEISQ
+366 KFRITKTSEISQ

-387 KSLEN
+387 NALEN

-403 VKVALVSANARLH
+403 VKVALVSANARLY
-416 NAREEREQFD
+416 NAREERDQFD

-446 MTLYRAEADVCDAFI
+446 MTLYKAEADVCDAFI

-470 ESSYIKQKQKQVND
+470 ESSHIKQKQKQVND
-484 ELDNCEDYL
+484 ELDKCEDYL

-505 DGLGP
+505 DELGP
-510 SISNLKELAENLK
+510 SIANLRELGENLK
-523 RSEIMNN
+523 RPEIINN
-530 EKAESIEEK
+530 EKMEIVEVK
-539 RRLEEEYLNAEAKLV
+539 RRLEEEYMDAEAKLV

-564 RQFYGQDGA
+564 RQFYGQDGT
-573 ISRKGDQKLKELL
+573 ISRKGDEKLKELL
-586 DALQKLEDEFESINR
+586 DTLQKLEDDFESINR
-601 PTLELETLARQAEAA
+601 PTLELETLGKTEA
-616 KSKETLESSPSSPTQ
+616 KSKETLESSPSSSPTQ
-631 PASDDSASFVDALP
+631 PTNDDSASFVDALP

-653 HTSNPETMVLTPRRW
+653 HTSNPETVVLTPRRW

-676 LSLAINQTTGS
+676 LSLAINQTTGT

-696 LRKGKSLDPAAEL
+696 HWKGKSMDPAAEL

-728 EINDWESDVVDKER
+728 EINDWESDVIDKER

>member
-1 MSWLRSAVS
+1 MSWLRSAVN

-19 NRNLRYYA
+19 NRNLSRNFRYYA

-34 SNAVSGVPKLFLDR
+34 SNAVSGGAKLFLDR

-53 YQNFKQAV
+53 FQNFKQAV
-61 KTLEELSV
+61 KRLEELSV
-69 SCRGIERVQLLRR
+69 SCRGVERVQLLRR
-82 WLVALKEIERLSLPL
+82 WLVALKEIERLSLP
-97 PVSEP
+97 VSEP
-102 VSSPSPKSIDSIY
+102 VSSPTSIDSIY
-115 TTDDGKNSP
+115 TTDDSKNSP

-168 EEVSLLMEIF
+168 EEISLLMEIF
-178 GLCLTGGKEVREATM
+178 GLCLMGGKEVREATM
-193 SSIKVLA
+193 SNIKVLA

-205 YKEEVLAKKEELLLH
+205 YKEEVLAKKEELLVH

-239 EVSNIHQKLDK
+239 EVSNIHQTLDK
-250 MILQLPSSKYEN
+250 MILQLPSSKDDKD
-262 ESSKVAT
+262 SSSVAT
-269 NATSEAS
+269 NATSEA
-276 WISIPSFCS
+276 
-285 LPRIGSFIVKSGLK
+285 LK

-310 MEALLL
+310 LEALLL
-316 QKKALLGRDVP
+316 QKKALLNRDIP
-327 ESLSKRVFKLKV
+327 ESQSKRVFKLKV

-348 SKTEVR
+348 SKTEER

-366 KFRIAKTGEISQ
+366 KFRIVKTGEISQ
-378 LEKELEDEI
+378 LEKDLEDEI
-387 KSLEN
+387 KALES
-392 QRDELE
+392 QRDEFE
-398 AALKK
+398 AELKK

-435 FKVKEDELSKS
+435 FKVKEDELSRS

-470 ESSYIKQKQKQVND
+470 ESSHIQQKQKQVND
-484 ELDNCEDYL
+484 ELDKCEDYL

-498 HVLSMYK
+498 SVLSMYK
-505 DGLGP
+505 DELGP
-510 SISNLKELAENLK
+510 SISNIRELAEKLK
-523 RSEIMNN
+523 RSENTSN
-530 EKAESIEEK
+530 EKMETIEVK

-564 RQFYGQDGA
+564 RQFHGQDGV
-573 ISRKGDQKLKELL
+573 ISRKGDQKLKELF
-586 DALQKLEDEFESINR
+586 DTLQKLEEEFESINR
-601 PTLELETLARQAEAA
+601 PKLELETLARKTEE
-616 KSKETLESSPSSPTQ
+616 KSKGVLESTPSSPKL
-631 PASDDSASFVDALP
+631 PISDDSACFLDALP
-645 RIQTPRPD
+645 RIQTPRAD
-653 HTSNPETMVLTPRRW
+653 SMSTPETVVLTPRRW

-676 LSLAINQTTGS
+676 LSLAINQTTGT

-709 SRLKL
+709 SKLKL
-714 ELELENDSRIHPSE
+714 ELELENDSRIHPAE
-728 EINDWESDVVDKER
+728 EIDDWESDVIDKER
-742 LHFK
+742 QHFK

>member
-1 MSWLRSAVS
+1 MSWLRSAVN

-19 NRNLRYYA
+19 NRNLSRNFRYYA

-34 SNAVSGVPKLFLDR
+34 SNAVSGGAKLFLDR

-53 YQNFKQAV
+53 FQNFKQAV
-61 KTLEELSV
+61 KRLEELSV
-69 SCRGIERVQLLRR
+69 SCRGVERVQLLRR
-82 WLVALKEIERLSLPL
+82 WLVALKEIERLSLP
-97 PVSEP
+97 VSEP
-102 VSSPSPKSIDSIY
+102 VSSPTSIDSIY
-115 TTDDGKNSP
+115 TTDDSKNSP

-168 EEVSLLMEIF
+168 EEISLLMEIF
-178 GLCLTGGKEVREATM
+178 GLCLMGGKEVREATM
-193 SSIKVLA
+193 SNIKVLA

-205 YKEEVLAKKEELLLH
+205 YKEEVLAKKEELLVH

-239 EVSNIHQKLDK
+239 EVSNIHQTLDK
-250 MILQLPSSKYEN
+250 MILQLPSSKDDKD
-262 ESSKVAT
+262 SSSVAT
-269 NATSEAS
+269 NATSEA
-276 WISIPSFCS
+276 
-285 LPRIGSFIVKSGLK
+285 LK

-310 MEALLL
+310 LEALLL
-316 QKKALLGRDVP
+316 QKKALLNRDIP
-327 ESLSKRVFKLKV
+327 ESQSKRVFKLKV

-348 SKTEVR
+348 SKTEER

-366 KFRIAKTGEISQ
+366 KFRIVKTGEISQ
-378 LEKELEDEI
+378 LEKDLEDEI
-387 KSLEN
+387 KALES
-392 QRDELE
+392 QRDEFE
-398 AALKK
+398 AELKK

-435 FKVKEDELSKS
+435 FKVKEDELSRS

-470 ESSYIKQKQKQVND
+470 ESSHIQQKQKQVND
-484 ELDNCEDYL
+484 ELDKCEDYL

-498 HVLSMYK
+498 SVLSMYK
-505 DGLGP
+505 DELGP
-510 SISNLKELAENLK
+510 SISNIRELAEKLK
-523 RSEIMNN
+523 RSENTSN
-530 EKAESIEEK
+530 EKMETIEVK

-564 RQFYGQDGA
+564 RQFHGQDGV
-573 ISRKGDQKLKELL
+573 ISRKGDQKLKELF
-586 DALQKLEDEFESINR
+586 DTLQKLEEEFESINR
-601 PTLELETLARQAEAA
+601 PKLELETLARKTEE
-616 KSKETLESSPSSPTQ
+616 KSKGILESTPSPKLPI
-631 PASDDSASFVDALP
+631 SDDSACFLDALP
-645 RIQTPRPD
+645 RIQTPRAD
-653 HTSNPETMVLTPRRW
+653 SMSTPETVVLTPRRW

-676 LSLAINQTTGS
+676 LSLAINQTTGT

-709 SRLKL
+709 SKLKL
-714 ELELENDSRIHPSE
+714 ELELENDSRIHPAE
-728 EINDWESDVVDKER
+728 EIDDWESDVIDKER
-742 LHFK
+742 QHFK

>member
-19 NRNLRYYA
+19 NRNISRNLRYYA

-34 SNAVSGVPKLFLDR
+34 SNAVSGGAKLFLDR

-53 YQNFKQAV
+53 FQNFKQAV

-69 SCRGIERVQLLRR
+69 SCRGVERVQLLRR

-97 PVSEP
+97 PVSEH
-102 VSSPSPKSIDSIY
+102 VSSPKSIDSIY
-115 TTDDGKNSP
+115 TTDDDRNSP
-124 REPTLVLYYD
+124 REPILVLYYD

-178 GLCLTGGKEVREATM
+178 GLSLTGGKEVREATM

-200 KAFSS
+200 KVFSS

-232 DIVRIDS
+232 DIMRIDS

-250 MILQLPSSKYEN
+250 VILQLPSSKHEK
-262 ESSKVAT
+262 EPSSV
-269 NATSEAS
+269 ATSEA
-276 WISIPSFCS
+276 
-285 LPRIGSFIVKSGLK
+285 LK

-327 ESLSKRVFKLKV
+327 ESQTKRVFKLKV
-339 LSESLSSSA
+339 LSESLSSSTT
-348 SKTEVR
+348 KTEAR

-366 KFRIAKTGEISQ
+366 KFRVTKTSEISQ
-378 LEKELEDEI
+378 LEKELMDEI
-387 KSLEN
+387 NALEN

-398 AALKK
+398 AALQK
-403 VKVALVSANARLH
+403 VKVSLVSANARLY
-416 NAREEREQFD
+416 NAREERDQFD

-435 FKVKEDELSKS
+435 FKVKDDELSKS
-446 MTLYRAEADVCDAFI
+446 MILYRAEADVCDAFI

-470 ESSYIKQKQKQVND
+470 ESSHIKQKQKQVND
-484 ELDNCEDYL
+484 ELDKCEDYL

-505 DGLGP
+505 DELGP
-510 SISNLKELAENLK
+510 SIANLRQLGENLK
-523 RSEIMNN
+523 RPEIINN
-530 EKAESIEEK
+530 EKIETVEVK
-539 RRLEEEYLNAEAKLV
+539 RRLEEEYMDAEAKLV

-564 RQFYGQDGA
+564 RQFYGQDGT
-573 ISRKGDQKLKELL
+573 ISR
-586 DALQKLEDEFESINR
+586 
-601 PTLELETLARQAEAA
+601 
-616 KSKETLESSPSSPTQ
+616 
-631 PASDDSASFVDALP
+631 
-645 RIQTPRPD
+645 
-653 HTSNPETMVLTPRRW
+653 
-668 MRENVRRS
+668 
-676 LSLAINQTTGS
+676 
-687 LESSFKSPK
+687 
-696 LRKGKSLDPAAEL
+696 
-709 SRLKL
+709 
-714 ELELENDSRIHPSE
+714 
-728 EINDWESDVVDKER
+728 
-742 LHFK
+742 

>member
-19 NRNLRYYA
+19 NRNISRNLRYYA

-34 SNAVSGVPKLFLDR
+34 SNAVSGGAKLFLDR

-53 YQNFKQAV
+53 FQNFKQAV

-69 SCRGIERVQLLRR
+69 SCRGVERVQLLRR

-97 PVSEP
+97 PVSEH
-102 VSSPSPKSIDSIY
+102 VSSPKSIDSIY
-115 TTDDGKNSP
+115 TTDDDRNSP
-124 REPTLVLYYD
+124 REPILVLYYD

-178 GLCLTGGKEVREATM
+178 GLSLTGGKEVREATM

-200 KAFSS
+200 KVFSS

-232 DIVRIDS
+232 DIMRIDS

-250 MILQLPSSKYEN
+250 VILQLPSSKHEK
-262 ESSKVAT
+262 EPSSV
-269 NATSEAS
+269 ATSEA
-276 WISIPSFCS
+276 
-285 LPRIGSFIVKSGLK
+285 LK

-327 ESLSKRVFKLKV
+327 ESQTKRVFKLKV
-339 LSESLSSSA
+339 LSESLSSSTT
-348 SKTEVR
+348 KTEAR

-366 KFRIAKTGEISQ
+366 KFRVTKTSEISQ
-378 LEKELEDEI
+378 LEKELMDEI
-387 KSLEN
+387 NALEN

-398 AALKK
+398 AALQK
-403 VKVALVSANARLH
+403 VKVSLVSANARLY
-416 NAREEREQFD
+416 NAREERDQFD

-435 FKVKEDELSKS
+435 FKVKDDELSKS
-446 MTLYRAEADVCDAFI
+446 MILYRAEADVCDAFI

-470 ESSYIKQKQKQVND
+470 ESSHIKQKQKQVND
-484 ELDNCEDYL
+484 ELDKCEDYL

-505 DGLGP
+505 DELGP
-510 SISNLKELAENLK
+510 SIANLRQLGENLK
-523 RSEIMNN
+523 RPEIINN
-530 EKAESIEEK
+530 EKIETVEVK
-539 RRLEEEYLNAEAKLV
+539 RRLEEEYMDAEAKLV

-564 RQFYGQDGA
+564 RQFYGQDGT
-573 ISRKGDQKLKELL
+573 ISRKGDEKMKELL
-586 DALQKLEDEFESINR
+586 DTLQKLEDDFESINR
-601 PTLELETLARQAEAA
+601 PMLELETLGKTDA
-616 KSKETLESSPSSPTQ
+616 KSKETLEGSPSSSPTQ
-631 PASDDSASFVDALP
+631 PTNDDSASFVDALP

-653 HTSNPETMVLTPRRW
+653 HTSNPETVVLTPRRW

-676 LSLAINQTTGS
+676 LSLAINQTTGT

-696 LRKGKSLDPAAEL
+696 HRKGKSMDPAAEL

-728 EINDWESDVVDKER
+728 EINDWCD
-742 LHFK
+742 

>member
-19 NRNLRYYA
+19 NRNISRNLRYYA

-34 SNAVSGVPKLFLDR
+34 SNAVSGGAKLFLDR

-53 YQNFKQAV
+53 FQNFKQAV

-69 SCRGIERVQLLRR
+69 SCRGKERVQLLRR

-97 PVSEP
+97 PVSEH
-102 VSSPSPKSIDSIY
+102 VSSPKSIDSIY
-115 TTDDGKNSP
+115 TTDDDRNSP
-124 REPTLVLYYD
+124 REPILVLYYD

-178 GLCLTGGKEVREATM
+178 GLSLTGGKEVREATM

-200 KAFSS
+200 KVFSS

-232 DIVRIDS
+232 DIMRIDS

-250 MILQLPSSKYEN
+250 VILQLPSSKHEK
-262 ESSKVAT
+262 EPSSV
-269 NATSEAS
+269 ATSEA
-276 WISIPSFCS
+276 
-285 LPRIGSFIVKSGLK
+285 LK

-327 ESLSKRVFKLKV
+327 ESQTKRVFKLKV
-339 LSESLSSSA
+339 LSESLSSSTT
-348 SKTEVR
+348 KTEAR

-366 KFRIAKTGEISQ
+366 KFRVTKTSEISQ
-378 LEKELEDEI
+378 LEKELMDEI
-387 KSLEN
+387 NALEN

-398 AALKK
+398 AALQK
-403 VKVALVSANARLH
+403 VKVSLVSANARLY
-416 NAREEREQFD
+416 NAREERDQFD

-435 FKVKEDELSKS
+435 FKVKDDELSKS
-446 MTLYRAEADVCDAFI
+446 MILYRAEADVCDAFI

-470 ESSYIKQKQKQVND
+470 ESSHIKQKQKQVND
-484 ELDNCEDYL
+484 ELDKCEDYL

-505 DGLGP
+505 DELGP
-510 SISNLKELAENLK
+510 SIANLRQLGENLK
-523 RSEIMNN
+523 RPEIINN
-530 EKAESIEEK
+530 EKIETVEVK
-539 RRLEEEYLNAEAKLV
+539 RRLEEEYMDAEAKLV

-564 RQFYGQDGA
+564 RQFYGQDGT
-573 ISRKGDQKLKELL
+573 ISR
-586 DALQKLEDEFESINR
+586 
-601 PTLELETLARQAEAA
+601 
-616 KSKETLESSPSSPTQ
+616 
-631 PASDDSASFVDALP
+631 
-645 RIQTPRPD
+645 
-653 HTSNPETMVLTPRRW
+653 
-668 MRENVRRS
+668 
-676 LSLAINQTTGS
+676 
-687 LESSFKSPK
+687 
-696 LRKGKSLDPAAEL
+696 
-709 SRLKL
+709 
-714 ELELENDSRIHPSE
+714 
-728 EINDWESDVVDKER
+728 
-742 LHFK
+742 